1 MKKLKD
7 TKIGNF
13 LTEKAPGVLN
23 IVGDLLPDGGTLG
36 IVKNAIDM
44 VVPDPEEREAIKAEM
59 NEMALEFYKTEVA
72 DRDSARKREIE
83 MAKAGKQ
90 DWMML
95 VTGLVGLLSFC
106 VMVYAVIWVDGV
118 QENKLFVH
126 LMGIIEGVVI
136 SNLFAYYY
144 GTSKSSK
151 DKDIKLK

>member
-7 TKIGNF
+7 TKIGSF

-44 VVPDPEEREAIKAEM
+44 VVPDPEEREALKQEM

-83 MAKAGKQ
+83 LAKAGKS
-90 DWMML
+90 DWMMYATGI
-95 VTGLVGLLSFC
+95 VGLVSFL
-106 VMVYAVIWVDGV
+106 VIIYAVIWVPGM
-118 QENKLFVH
+118 QTNKLFIH
-126 LMGIIEGVVI
+126 LMGLVEGVAV
-136 SNLFAYYY
+136 SNLFSYYF

-151 DKDIKLK
+151 DKDKL